1 LERIANNV
9 GETHEFGLELGKR
22 AKAGDVIALIGD
34 LGTGKT
40 ALAKAIAEGLGIT
53 AVVASPTFA
62 IIHEHGGGR
71 LPLYHFDVYR
81 LSGPDDM
88 YELGFEDYFYGGGL
102 TVVEWADRVMG
113 LLPPGA
119 TVIRISRAPGG
130 GEGRIF
136 TY

>member
-1 LERIANNV
+1 MERIANDE
-9 GETHEFGLELGKR
+9 GETYEFGLELGKL

-34 LGTGKT
+34 LGSGKT
-40 ALAKAIAEGLGIT
+40 TLAKAIAKGLGIT

-62 IIHEHGGGR
+62 IIHEHEGGR

-81 LSGPDDM
+81 LAGPEDM

-102 TVVEWADRVMG
+102 TVVEWADRIME

-130 GEGRIF
+130 GDGRIF